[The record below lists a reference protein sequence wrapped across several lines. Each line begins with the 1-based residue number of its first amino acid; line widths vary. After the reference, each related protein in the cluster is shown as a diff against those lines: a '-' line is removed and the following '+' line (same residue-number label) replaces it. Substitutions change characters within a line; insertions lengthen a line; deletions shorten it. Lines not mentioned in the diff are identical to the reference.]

1 MEQVV
6 IEQLLLGPMEN
17 FVYLIK
23 CPETR
28 TCMVVDPAWD
38 VDAIV
43 KKIESQNLKLEG
55 ILVSHF
61 HPDHCGGHIWGHDI
75 EGVAELV
82 NRLPVPIFANRHE
95 VDGLV
100 KITGLAPSAFKS
112 CDGGD
117 KLPIGKSEVT
127 LIHTPGHTPGSQ
139 CFLCHGNL
147 VSGDTLF
154 ITGCGRVDLPG
165 GNSEQLFDSLHN
177 KIAKLPANTMLYP
190 GHNYDAVKSATLDHV
205 KRHNPY
211 LQVDT
216 LDQWR
221 GKRG

>member
-1 MEQVV
+1 MEQVE

-23 CPETR
+23 CPTTR
-28 TCMVVDPAWD
+28 SCMVVDPAWD
-38 VDAIV
+38 IDAIV
-43 KKIESQNLKLEG
+43 QKLNAEGLNLQG

-82 NRLPVPIFANRHE
+82 NKIPAPIFANRHE
-95 VDGLV
+95 IEGLV
-100 KITGLAPSAFKS
+100 KITGLEKSAFKS
-112 CDGGD
+112 CEGGD
-117 KLPIGKSEVT
+117 RVQVGNAEIT
-127 LIHTPGHTPGSQ
+127 LLHTPGHTPGSQ

-165 GNSEQLFDSLHN
+165 GNSEQLFDSLKN
-177 KIAKLPANTMLYP
+177 KIGKLPGSTILYP
-190 GHNYDAVKSATLDHV
+190 GHNYDTVKSATLDHV
-205 KRHNPY
+205 KNHNPY
-211 LQVDT
+211 FKMGT
-216 LDQWR
+216 LEQWR
-221 GKRG
+221 NMRG